1 MFWCIDEY
9 DIQDSSGQ
17 NTNGFNKTPDIKLN
31 DILLDDLIL
40 DGIEYSEPFDIISKY
55 PLLEEY
61 IFTNEW
67 HSQCNNI
74 IIVIMILRIRL
85 GYNMNSTHPLLATI
99 NEFPAFI
106 ISPDL
111 TKPELQ
117 ELINVCI
124 YISILVFQ
132 DNNDLT
138 PNIKL
143 KLMTRMC
150 KYVVC

>member
-1 MFWCIDEY
+1 MLWCIDETEIY
-9 DIQDSSGQ
+9 GQ
-17 NTNGFNKTPDIKLN
+17 NTDEFIDTSNVKLN

-40 DGIEYSEPFDIISKY
+40 DGIEYSEPFDLISKY

-61 IFTNEW
+61 IFTNEPQA
-67 HSQCNNI
+67 QCNNI

-85 GYNMNSTHPLLATI
+85 GYNIKSTHPLLATI

-106 ISPDL
+106 ISSDL

-124 YISILVFQ
+124 YISILIFQ
-132 DNNDLT
+132 DNDDLT
-138 PNIKL
+138 QNTKL
-143 KLMTRMC
+143 KLMKQMC
-150 KYVVC
+150 KYVVY